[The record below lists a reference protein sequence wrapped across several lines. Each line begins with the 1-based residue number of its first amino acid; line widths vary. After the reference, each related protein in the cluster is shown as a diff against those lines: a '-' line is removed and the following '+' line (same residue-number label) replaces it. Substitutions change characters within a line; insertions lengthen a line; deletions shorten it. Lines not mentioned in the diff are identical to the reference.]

1 MKNICRHVGSQ
12 IRFFRKLRGFTLKEF
27 AAQLNKS
34 VSTLSKYESGDI
46 SIDIFTLSEIA
57 RTLEVTIEQ
66 LLPTDYIDTS
76 DQADDSLFSLDN
88 RHFFAQKDMFYM
100 YYPFSSN
107 RKAPNKGITVNVIE
121 IKRNKDAPDEIYLY
135 SDCEMPESN
144 YRKSKYVYHGN
155 VFYYDFVVYF
165 LLENVYHAGCWD
177 YICAKVP
184 FKHTYTT
191 TGLYTGLSESLR
203 NPSVTKVIIS
213 TTLLEPT
220 DELYRELDI
229 ADKDT
234 FYDLKHRNS
243 LIIR

>member
-88 RHFFAQKDMFYM
+88 RHFFAQKDIFYM
-100 YYPFSSN
+100 YYSFSSN

-135 SDCEMPESN
+135 NDCEMPESITEKASMCITGM
-144 YRKSKYVYHGN
+144 YSTMISLYIFYLKMCIMQVAGITFVLKFHLSTHIPLLGCIRVSQRVYATQ
-155 VFYYDFVVYF
+155 V
-165 LLENVYHAGCWD
+165 LP
-177 YICAKVP
+177 K
-184 FKHTYTT
+184 
-191 TGLYTGLSESLR
+191 
-203 NPSVTKVIIS
+203 
-213 TTLLEPT
+213 
-220 DELYRELDI
+220 
-229 ADKDT
+229 
-234 FYDLKHRNS
+234 
-243 LIIR
+243 

>member
-88 RHFFAQKDMFYM
+88 RHFCAQKDMFYM
-100 YYPFSSN
+100 YYSFSSN

-121 IKRNKDAPDEIYLY
+121 IKRNKDAPDEL
-135 SDCEMPESN
+135 
-144 YRKSKYVYHGN
+144 RKIRN
-155 VFYYDFVVYF
+155 F
-165 LLENVYHAGCWD
+165 LNLAENELA
-177 YICAKVP
+177 
-184 FKHTYTT
+184 
-191 TGLYTGLSESLR
+191 S
-203 NPSVTKVIIS
+203 S
-213 TTLLEPT
+213 TCCSQSQHC
-220 DELYRELDI
+220 R
-229 ADKDT
+229 
-234 FYDLKHRNS
+234 
-243 LIIR
+243 

>member
-88 RHFFAQKDMFYM
+88 RHFLLKKICFTCIT
-100 YYPFSSN
+100 PFHPTA
-107 RKAPNKGITVNVIE
+107 K
-121 IKRNKDAPDEIYLY
+121 
-135 SDCEMPESN
+135 
-144 YRKSKYVYHGN
+144 
-155 VFYYDFVVYF
+155 
-165 LLENVYHAGCWD
+165 LL
-177 YICAKVP
+177 
-184 FKHTYTT
+184 T
-191 TGLYTGLSESLR
+191 
-203 NPSVTKVIIS
+203 
-213 TTLLEPT
+213 
-220 DELYRELDI
+220 RE
-229 ADKDT
+229 
-234 FYDLKHRNS
+234 
-243 LIIR
+243 